1 MPGEW
6 LASGSKSG
14 RDSRMDRASLPSLAI
29 PPGPELG
36 GRCRYQTDRQGFLG
50 QTAGRGPFR
59 SVSGEYLAQC
69 REQSTV
75 HASEISSILES
86 VAGLMGRSGLTKPG
100 GC

>member
-1 MPGEW
+1 MSPFSRHPTRPR
-6 LASGSKSG
+6 AG
-14 RDSRMDRASLPSLAI
+14 REIPVPDR
-29 PPGPELG
+29 
-36 GRCRYQTDRQGFLG
+36 QTDRQGFLG

-75 HASEISSILES
+75 HASEISSVLES